1 MTTNSTPDTAQ
12 RLSAK
17 LAAFRRTLQED
28 ENLLLERVMQA
39 ANDADVAGYDGHG
52 PRNTPVRPGSS
63 LSLTDNVPSFGLVSA
78 CGESDEEILAKFSR
92 TGSTVSDAIR
102 DQ

>member
-12 RLSAK
+12 RLTAK
-17 LAAFRRTLQED
+17 LAEFRRTLAED

-39 ANDADVAGYDGHG
+39 ANEADVTGYDGVG
-52 PRNTPVRPGSS
+52 PRNSPLRPGGNF
-63 LSLTDNVPSFGLVSA
+63 SLTDNVPSFGLVSA
-78 CGESDEEILAKFSR
+78 CGESDEAILAKFSR

-102 DQ
+102 E